1 MSHPRTDDA
10 TPTSPDPAAEI
21 AMPRLSDSMEQG
33 TILRW
38 LIADGEHV
46 SHGQELV
53 EIETD
58 KASMTYVSDRDG
70 VLQILVAEGESVEVG
85 VPIARVGAEVTAR
98 AAAAEPSETGEA
110 DVAALVESAVQEPV
124 GSVPSATTIAG
135 SDSHRI
141 YAGQEPAAN
150 GAVHKPEPAQGNV
163 LATPLAR
170 RAARVHEI
178 ELTGIAGS
186 GPRGRVLRADVLSA
200 AGIAAPV
207 RERTAAAAASAER
220 IAEAGSIAA
229 RNGGGTAK
237 GAMRRVEPTRTQRL
251 IARRMAES
259 KATIPEFQVQTDA
272 VMDTAIAFR
281 AELKGV
287 LEGEAPSLND
297 LVVKA
302 CALALRGHERANGSY
317 LDGGFELHER
327 VNVGVAVAV
336 EDALVVPVVQ
346 DADRKALGQIARET
360 RRLAERVRLG
370 QITPPE
376 LSGGTF
382 TVSNLGMY
390 GMTQIVAVINPPQAA
405 ILGVGAIRETL
416 ARVDGEI
423 VERHLMTLTLSCD
436 HRILYGADAALFLAE
451 IKGLLEAPLQ
461 LAL

>member
-1 MSHPRTDDA
+1 MSDA
-10 TPTSPDPAAEI
+10 TTDTAAEI
-21 AMPRLSDSMEQG
+21 VMPRLSDSMEEG

-46 SHGQELV
+46 AGGQELV

-58 KASMTYVSDRDG
+58 KASMTYESDRDG
-70 VLQILVAEGESVEVG
+70 VLQILVAEGESVAVG
-85 VPIARVGAEVTAR
+85 VAIARVGVGVGGGAADSPPDGSDASDSASEPPR
-98 AAAAEPSETGEA
+98 APE
-110 DVAALVESAVQEPV
+110 LVHSNGSA
-124 GSVPSATTIAG
+124 PSAGAPYRRSIERA
-135 SDSHRI
+135 R
-141 YAGQEPAAN
+141 GQEHD
-150 GAVHKPEPAQGNV
+150 GATI

-178 ELTGIAGS
+178 ELAAVVGS

-200 AGIAAPV
+200 AGIAVPA
-207 RERTAAAAASAER
+207 RERTVAAPRAAVTAER
-220 IAEAGSIAA
+220 VVDAESSASG
-229 RNGGGTAK
+229 RDGGTAK
-237 GAMRRVEPTRTQRL
+237 GATRRVEPTRTQRL

-327 VNVGVAVAV
+327 VNVGVAVAA
-336 EDALVVPVVQ
+336 EGALVVPVVQ

-376 LSGGTF
+376 LSGATF

-405 ILGVGAIRETL
+405 ILGVGTIREVL

-423 VERHLMTLTLSCD
+423 VERHPMTLTLSCD

-451 IKGLLEAPLQ
+451 IRGLLEAPLQ

>member
-1 MSHPRTDDA
+1 MSEAQTDN
-10 TPTSPDPAAEI
+10 PTGTDSVNGTGTGAGAAVQEI

-46 SHGQELV
+46 SRGEELV

-58 KASMTYVSDRDG
+58 KASMTYESDRDG
-70 VLQILVAEGESVEVG
+70 VLQILVAEGESVAVG
-85 VPIARVGAEVTAR
+85 VPIARVGTTSGASIP
-98 AAAAEPSETGEA
+98 EPGEDA
-110 DVAALVESAVQEPV
+110 SPEASIP
-124 GSVPSATTIAG
+124 G
-135 SDSHRI
+135 SDSDRI
-141 YAGQEPAAN
+141 YAHGQPGANGVARAIEPAP
-150 GAVHKPEPAQGNV
+150 GSV

-170 RAARVHEI
+170 RAARLHEI
-178 ELTGIAGS
+178 DLAGIAGS
-186 GPRGRVLRADVLSA
+186 GPRGRVLRADVLRA
-200 AGIAAPV
+200 AGVAAPV
-207 RERTAAAAASAER
+207 RERGVAAPTAAATSAER
-220 IAEAGSIAA
+220 PAEAGPAA
-229 RNGGGTAK
+229 AAGGDGGTAK
-237 GAMRRVEPTRTQRL
+237 GATRRVEPTRTQRL

-272 VMDTAIAFR
+272 AMDTAIAFR

-336 EDALVVPVVQ
+336 EGALVVPVVH

-370 QITPPE
+370 QVTPPE

-405 ILGVGAIRETL
+405 ILGVGAIREVL

-451 IKGLLEAPLQ
+451 VKGLLEAPLQ

>member
-1 MSHPRTDDA
+1 MSDASTDKA
-10 TPTSPDPAAEI
+10 TANEI
-21 AMPRLSDSMEQG
+21 VMPRLSDAMEEG

-38 LIADGEHV
+38 LIADGERV
-46 SHGQELV
+46 ARGQELV

-58 KASMTYVSDRDG
+58 KASMTYESDRDG
-70 VLQILVAEGESVEVG
+70 LLLQILVAEGESVAVG
-85 VPIARVGAEVTAR
+85 VPIARVGTGAAEQVGPVGTPATPTPAPAV
-98 AAAAEPSETGEA
+98 AAHETDEGATSGASISGSGSHGIYAEPSQA
-110 DVAALVESAVQEPV
+110 
-124 GSVPSATTIAG
+124 
-135 SDSHRI
+135 
-141 YAGQEPAAN
+141 AAN
-150 GAVHKPEPAQGNV
+150 GAARTSAPTHGNV

-178 ELTGIAGS
+178 ELASIAGS
-186 GPRGRVLRADVLSA
+186 GPRGRVLRADVLNA
-200 AGIAAPV
+200 AGIPALPH
-207 RERTAAAAASAER
+207 RRTAAAPRAAVTAER
-220 IAEAGSIAA
+220 VADAEQSASGRDAA
-229 RNGGGTAK
+229 TAK
-237 GAMRRVEPTRTQRL
+237 GATRRVETTRTQRL
-251 IARRMAES
+251 IARRMAEA
-259 KATIPEFQVQTDA
+259 KATIPEFQVQTEA
-272 VMDTAIAFR
+272 AMDTAIAFR
-281 AELKGV
+281 AELKGL

-327 VNVGVAVAV
+327 VNVGVAVAT

-390 GMTQIVAVINPPQAA
+390 GMTQIVPVINPPQAA

-416 ARVDGEI
+416 ARIDGEI
-423 VERHLMTLTLSCD
+423 VECHPVTLTLSCD

-451 IKGLLEAPLQ
+451 VKGLLEAPLQ

>member
-1 MSHPRTDDA
+1 MSDAATNTATD
-10 TPTSPDPAAEI
+10 TAAEI
-21 AMPRLSDSMEQG
+21 VMPRLSDSMEQG

-46 SHGQELV
+46 ARGQELV

-58 KASMTYVSDRDG
+58 KASMTYESDRDG
-70 VLQILVAEGESVEVG
+70 VLQILVAEGESVAVG
-85 VPIARVGAEVTAR
+85 VPIARVGGEVTAD
-98 AAAAEPSETGEA
+98 AAAAEPSAT
-110 DVAALVESAVQEPV
+110 VESASSE
-124 GSVPSATTIAG
+124 ATIAG

-141 YAGQEPAAN
+141 CAGPEPAAN
-150 GAVHKPEPAQGNV
+150 GALHEPVPARGNV

-170 RAARVHEI
+170 RVARVHEI
-178 ELTGIAGS
+178 ELAGVPGT

-207 RERTAAAAASAER
+207 REQAAAHDG
-220 IAEAGSIAA
+220 AG
-229 RNGGGTAK
+229 AK
-237 GAMRRVEPTRTQRL
+237 GASRRVEPTRTQRL

-259 KATIPEFQVQTDA
+259 KATIPEFQVQTEA
-272 VMDTAIAFR
+272 AMDTAIAFR
-281 AELKGV
+281 AELKGI

-302 CALALRGHERANGSY
+302 CSLALRGHERANGSY

-327 VNVGVAVAV
+327 VNVGVAVAG
-336 EDALVVPVVQ
+336 EGALVVPVVQ
-346 DADRKALGQIARET
+346 DADKKALGQIARET

-390 GMTQIVAVINPPQAA
+390 GMTQIVPVINPPQAA

-416 ARVDGEI
+416 ARADGEI
-423 VERHLMTLTLSCD
+423 VERQLMTLTLSCD

-451 IKGLLEAPLQ
+451 VKGLLEAPLQ

>member
-1 MSHPRTDDA
+1 MSDA
-10 TPTSPDPAAEI
+10 TTDTAAEI
-21 AMPRLSDSMEQG
+21 VMPRLSDSMEEG

-38 LIADGEHV
+38 LVADGERV
-46 SHGQELV
+46 ARGQELV

-58 KASMTYVSDRDG
+58 KASMTYESDRDG
-70 VLQILVAEGESVEVG
+70 VLEIVVGEGESVAVG
-85 VPIARVGAEVTAR
+85 VAIARVGAGAGVADSPPAASDSSDSSDTAPEPSL
-98 AAAAEPSETGEA
+98 AAEPAHTN
-110 DVAALVESAVQEPV
+110 
-124 GSVPSATTIAG
+124 GSVPSA
-135 SDSHRI
+135 
-141 YAGQEPAAN
+141 
-150 GAVHKPEPAQGNV
+150 GAPPTPVVKHDHEHKQDGATV

-170 RAARVHEI
+170 RIARVHEI
-178 ELTGIAGS
+178 ELAGIAGS

-200 AGIAAPV
+200 AGVAAP
-207 RERTAAAAASAER
+207 ERKPTLARPQSAMPTAEPPAAAP
-220 IAEAGSIAA
+220 GSQ
-229 RNGGGTAK
+229 GTAK
-237 GAMRRVEPTRTQRL
+237 GDTRRVEPTRAQRL
-251 IARRMAES
+251 IARRMAEA
-259 KATIPEFQVQTDA
+259 KATIPEFQVQTEVA
-272 VMDTAIAFR
+272 MDTAIAFR
-281 AELKGV
+281 AELKEI

-327 VNVGVAVAV
+327 VNVGVAVAA

-346 DADRKALGQIARET
+346 DADKKALGQIARET

-376 LSGGTF
+376 LSGATF

-390 GMTQIVAVINPPQAA
+390 GMTQIVPVINPPQAA
-405 ILGVGAIRETL
+405 ILGVGAIREVL

-423 VERHLMTLTLSCD
+423 VERRLMTLTLSCD

-451 IKGLLEAPLQ
+451 VKQLLQAPLR